1 MLGGFAALAKLTG
14 ATVRDCVERQN
25 QVASQTNSIRETE
38 GATTAKFKASG
49 YFSRRLIQKCWQL
62 EGSVKENDS
71 HCLAKNVI
79 FQKNEYGM

>member
-1 MLGGFAALAKLTG
+1 MMLGGFTALAKLTG

-25 QVASQTNSIRETE
+25 QVASETNSIRE
-38 GATTAKFKASG
+38 TTAKFKASG